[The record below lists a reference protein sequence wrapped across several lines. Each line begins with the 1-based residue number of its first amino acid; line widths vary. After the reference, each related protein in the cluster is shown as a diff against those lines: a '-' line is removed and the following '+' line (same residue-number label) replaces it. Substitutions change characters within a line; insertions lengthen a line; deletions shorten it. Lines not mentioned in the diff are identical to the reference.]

1 MELKKDPKNLNKGT
15 ERGKHLIEQSIS
27 QLGAGRSIVIDKD
40 GNIIA
45 GNHTYDAALALGL
58 EMVVVPT
65 DGTKLVVVQRTD
77 LDRENDIDDKAAK
90 LAFADNQTGKVN
102 LEYDIG
108 RLVEMAATVDLTG
121 YITDAELRVYDDAVN
136 SPEIDVGSLFT
147 NEDLPESHH
156 EKKLVVK
163 FETSDER
170 EKVVARLLAA
180 NTTARDVLL
189 AV

>member
-15 ERGKHLIEQSIS
+15 ERGKHLIKQSIS

-45 GNHTYDAALALGL
+45 GNHTYDAAVALGL

-102 LEYDIG
+102 LDYDIG

-121 YITDAELRVYDDAVN
+121 YITDAELKVYDDAVN
-136 SPEIDVGSLFT
+136 LPAPEFKEYGENTANNVHVCICPTCG
-147 NEDLPESHH
+147 HQH
-156 EKKLVVK
+156 AKK
-163 FETSDER
+163 
-170 EKVVARLLAA
+170 
-180 NTTARDVLL
+180 N
-189 AV
+189 